1 MRVADVFESI
11 FGQAQVRDYLR
22 TTLRTGRLSH
32 AYLFT
37 GPPGSNKTS
46 AAYAFAQALICP
58 DQGCMTC
65 DHCRRAARRNHPDIH
80 FIEPEGAHGY
90 LVDQIREVVAD
101 AHLAPIQAT
110 RKIYIID
117 RVDLLGT
124 QAANAFLKTLEEPPE
139 NVVFILLG
147 RTKDAVLPTIVSRCQ
162 VVPFRHIPTTEASG
176 IISQNRRASR
186 SRRAMARSRKRSDS
200 ARAPKRPAFAV
211 VSSRSSRYCRSRT
224 SAMCSNTLLSS

>member
-65 DHCRRAARRNHPDIH
+65 DHCRRAAGYFYRYHLRGIQRRH
-80 FIEPEGAHGY
+80 
-90 LVDQIREVVAD
+90 
-101 AHLAPIQAT
+101 
-110 RKIYIID
+110 
-117 RVDLLGT
+117 
-124 QAANAFLKTLEEPPE
+124 
-139 NVVFILLG
+139 
-147 RTKDAVLPTIVSRCQ
+147 
-162 VVPFRHIPTTEASG
+162 
-176 IISQNRRASR
+176 RR
-186 SRRAMARSRKRSDS
+186 RR
-200 ARAPKRPAFAV
+200 
-211 VSSRSSRYCRSRT
+211 
-224 SAMCSNTLLSS
+224 

>member
-162 VVPFRHIPTTEASG
+162 VVPFRHIPTTEA
-176 IISQNRRASR
+176 
-186 SRRAMARSRKRSDS
+186 RKDR
-200 ARAPKRPAFAV
+200 
-211 VSSRSSRYCRSRT
+211 
-224 SAMCSNTLLSS
+224 LSPSYP

>member
-1 MRVADVFESI
+1 
-11 FGQAQVRDYLR
+11 
-22 TTLRTGRLSH
+22 
-32 AYLFT
+32 
-37 GPPGSNKTS
+37 
-46 AAYAFAQALICP
+46 
-58 DQGCMTC
+58 MTC

-176 IISQNRRASR
+176 IISQNTGVSAEPGAHRGRGVQWLGHESDRILQEPRKDRLSPSYPRDSHATAAFRRAR
-186 SRRAMARSRKRSDS
+186 CARIR
-200 ARAPKRPAFAV
+200 
-211 VSSRSSRYCRSRT
+211 C
-224 SAMCSNTLLSS
+224 

>member
-1 MRVADVFESI
+1 
-11 FGQAQVRDYLR
+11 
-22 TTLRTGRLSH
+22 
-32 AYLFT
+32 
-37 GPPGSNKTS
+37 
-46 AAYAFAQALICP
+46 
-58 DQGCMTC
+58 MTC

-147 RTKDAVLPTIVSRCQ
+147 RTKDAAASHHRFALSGGA
-162 VVPFRHIPTTEASG
+162 VPSYSHHRG
-176 IISQNRRASR
+176 IGHHLAEHRGERGTGAHRGRGVQWLGHESDRILQEP
-186 SRRAMARSRKRSDS
+186 RKDR
-200 ARAPKRPAFAV
+200 AFAV